1 VVPRK
6 DGLLRVGDWDIAF
19 TRSISEEAK
28 EGDLVDVQVVEA
40 TPDGKLRV
48 SRRAVMLEDAK
59 NGGPGSTPSASAAT
73 GSSAA
78 AADGAA
84 ADGAAAD
91 GAAANKENEAPEA
104 AAAVAAASEE

>member
-1 VVPRK
+1 MVPRK

-59 NGGPGSTPSASAAT
+59 NGGPGSTPSASAAA
-73 GSSAA
+73 GSS
-78 AADGAA
+78 
-84 ADGAAAD
+84 AAAD
-91 GAAANKENEAPEA
+91 GAAANKGNEAPEAAAA